1 MNISGKKINELDSI
15 TPTLQTVLPAVYI
28 NGTDV
33 SDTAG
38 RISLQDIK
46 SLIGGGGGGGGG
58 GGIQSISWYDNN
70 VGTELTIMDIPDTT
84 VVNVYKN
91 GVLLREGA
99 DNDYT
104 VAGNVITFSISL
116 EATDTICVIMGDP
129 GMQLNLGDLS
139 GAVVE
144 LSNIITAGKKQIA
157 NSLVNKGVTDIKYT
171 DSLSKMADAID
182 ALDTNGVGGV
192 NSDFPIV
199 ISDSSYSLTYN
210 ETSLQKLGDYFCG
223 YYDGSNIRVV
233 KIPSSL
239 SYGTT
244 PASGKRYS
252 ISDIRNSSGWVVEDG
267 QEITYTTSY
276 LFFAP
281 IFGSSVPLGRKFLYV
296 GGTCRVIID
305 LDTSL
310 NITSA
315 SARNMQLQDGTIIKG
330 SSYSNPR
337 ILAVNF
343 DKDMAII
350 KWPSINSV
358 IKVTLS
364 TGIYE
369 TINIGNLNAL
379 DTQNVKQ
386 IDLNTS
392 LVYSTR
398 PNTLT
403 IINWNWESLEDSI
416 SYSIDLSNT
425 SGPTMYGKSSGSAS
439 GISQLYIAKRVS
451 DDQLKIWRYY
461 GNTNTC
467 YDTTIN
473 VNSLNR
479 LSKVLY
485 PSSDS
490 DLYEGL
496 VIRYLSSTQNKV
508 LFSWGAGY
516 LYLDVS
522 SFIPTPI
529 PYIKNSSLNSA
540 LSCYGWTSA
549 QYKTDNYAYMSY
561 WQDNILYVISGM
573 NGGINLYFN
582 SLDLVYNK
590 VLATVAHKNGQ
601 EAIYKNITIVTRDN
615 IADGGPFDP
624 NTTILPVDI

>member
-1 MNISGKKINELDSI
+1 MAETLIN
-15 TPTLQTVLPAVYI
+15 
-28 NGTDV
+28 
-33 SDTAG
+33 
-38 RISLQDIK
+38 
-46 SLIGGGGGGGGG
+46 
-58 GGIQSISWYDNN
+58 NN
-70 VGTELTIMDIPDTT
+70 
-84 VVNVYKN
+84 
-91 GVLLREGA
+91 
-99 DNDYT
+99 
-104 VAGNVITFSISL
+104 
-116 EATDTICVIMGDP
+116 
-129 GMQLNLGDLS
+129 QLNLGDLS
-139 GAVVE
+139 GAYVE
-144 LSNIITAGKKQIA
+144 LSQTITAGKKKIVE
-157 NSLVNKGVTDIKYT
+157 SLTAKGITNITYT
-171 DSLSKMADAID
+171 NTLTKMSEGID
-182 ALDTNGVGGV
+182 ALETNGVGGI

-199 ISDSSYSLTYN
+199 ISDSSYSLAYN
-210 ETSLQKLGDYFCG
+210 ETNLQKLGDYFCG
-223 YYDGSNIRVV
+223 HYGAIRVV
-233 KIPSSL
+233 QIPSLL
-239 SYGTT
+239 SYGATLS
-244 PASGKRYS
+244 SGKSYS
-252 ISDIRNSSGWVVEDG
+252 ISDIKNSSGWVVEDG
-267 QEITYTTSY
+267 QEVTYTTSY
-276 LFFAP
+276 SFIAP
-281 IFGSSVPLGRKFLYV
+281 IFGSSVSLGRKFLYV
-296 GGTCRVIID
+296 GGTCRVVID

-315 SARNMQLQDGTIIKG
+315 SARNMQLQDGTIIKS
-330 SSYSNPR
+330 SSYSTPT

-350 KWPSINSV
+350 KWPSISSV

-369 TINIGNLNAL
+369 TINIGNFNSL
-379 DTQNVKQ
+379 DIQNVKQ

-392 LVYSTR
+392 LVYSGS

-403 IINWNWESLEDSI
+403 IMNWNWESLEDST
-416 SYSIDLSNT
+416 SYSIYLSNT

-479 LSKVLY
+479 LSYVLY
-485 PSSDS
+485 PNNNSY
-490 DLYEGL
+490 LYEGL

-549 QYKTDNYAYMSY
+549 QYCKDSHAFMSY
-561 WQDNILYVISGM
+561 WQDNVLYFISGAGDG
-573 NGGINLYFN
+573 NVYFN

-601 EAIYKNITIVTRDN
+601 EAVYKNTAVVTRDN
-615 IADGGPFDP
+615 IADGGPFDAT
-624 NTTILPVDI
+624 NITIPIDVSTD